1 MHTPPAARPRL
12 VPLVLIGGGMLALAA
27 GVVVG
32 GDATAAGAVA
42 FLCACALALGEAT
55 RSIVTWPNAVLAF
68 VAVIWFV
75 PIRLYSLPVTL
86 PFELELYRLLILL
99 MVLAFVMSAIQTGR
113 EVDAV
118 GAGKPLYALALAA
131 LTSQAI
137 HTNDLA
143 ASGTQSQALKSL
155 SFFLSFVVIFLLVA
169 STIDSVRDV
178 DKILA
183 GLVIGG
189 AVVSLVALYEA
200 RTHYNVFDHLD
211 AWLPFS
217 RNEREILA
225 LRGGRLRV
233 HSSAQHP
240 IALGAAL
247 IMVVP
252 LAMYLAQKAARGPK
266 AIFWNVAGG
275 IILVGAIATIS
286 RTVVVMGIA
295 MLILGVWLR
304 PKILPKVLPVLLVIP
319 IVAHAAA
326 PGALGGLAH
335 SFGIGGGKPLIESV
349 QGRPGQAGSGRLD
362 DIEPGLRMWSRSPL
376 VGLGIDSSQVATS
389 GVPASAQV
397 PRETSGPAII
407 FDNQYLRTLVS
418 LGLIGLI
425 GAVWFVWGS
434 AIRLARRSKHLAGD
448 DGDLLAACAI
458 TCAGYAAGM
467 AFFDSF
473 SFVQA
478 TLIFFIV
485 AALGLKARALVRAQ
499 IETRPA
505 TSL

>member
-178 DKILA
+178 DRSSCRPRYRRCRRLA
-183 GLVIGG
+183 R
-189 AVVSLVALYEA
+189 S
-200 RTHYNVFDHLD
+200 
-211 AWLPFS
+211 P
-217 RNEREILA
+217 
-225 LRGGRLRV
+225 LRGPHPLQRFRPPRRVPAARATSARSPRCAGRLRV

-275 IILVGAIATIS
+275 DSPGRRHRHDLPHRSGHGHRDADPRCLVAAEDPAEGAAGAARHPDRGARRCTR
-286 RTVVVMGIA
+286 RT
-295 MLILGVWLR
+295 R
-304 PKILPKVLPVLLVIP
+304 R
-319 IVAHAAA
+319 
-326 PGALGGLAH
+326 LAH
-335 SFGIGGGKPLIESV
+335 SFGIG
-349 QGRPGQAGSGRLD
+349 AA
-362 DIEPGLRMWSRSPL
+362 SR
-376 VGLGIDSSQVATS
+376 
-389 GVPASAQV
+389 
-397 PRETSGPAII
+397 
-407 FDNQYLRTLVS
+407 
-418 LGLIGLI
+418 
-425 GAVWFVWGS
+425 
-434 AIRLARRSKHLAGD
+434 
-448 DGDLLAACAI
+448 
-458 TCAGYAAGM
+458 
-467 AFFDSF
+467 
-473 SFVQA
+473 
-478 TLIFFIV
+478 
-485 AALGLKARALVRAQ
+485 
-499 IETRPA
+499 
-505 TSL
+505 